1 MSHDASHIHLFL
13 SQNDLNA
20 TVAFLCNSKQFPTA
34 LHTVVLSSSAKV
46 SRSIPPC
53 QKVHMSLPRQQSL
66 DLNNGRVSQRDKI
79 LPHLELLF
87 SKLSTKEMIERLDR
101 AGVPFAPINR
111 PSDLFE
117 DPHLNA
123 HQGLQEVTLPNGE
136 REGTSVRLPSIPL
149 EMSGERFELRRD
161 IPRQGEHS
169 HEILLEL
176 GLSEENITE
185 LLSRSRV
192 ASPS

>member
-1 MSHDASHIHLFL
+1 MAQEAVLGKEPEPMSVRKSAWSIYDIFVSADDEKVFVGVVSDTLWRAFCEEF
-13 SQNDLNA
+13 DLNEFA
-20 TVAFLCNSKQFPTA
+20 NDS
-34 LHTVVLSSSAKV
+34 
-46 SRSIPPC
+46 
-53 QKVHMSLPRQQSL
+53 SL